1 MVETLTDKYYKH
13 FLTYELIISLL
24 ISGLAIAIIQFIWS
38 PEEVYKWMFFN
49 KSQFYSLLATIS
61 GTLLGFIITG
71 ISVIMS
77 LSESKKLEPATES
90 TQFKKIF
97 LVYFSTIKFLA
108 FTAIVSIIGFLVNSN
123 LINMCLF
130 YLLII
135 LAIISVFRIYRSVWV
150 LKKIVDII
158 IPNVDGDSKT

>member
-1 MVETLTDKYYKH
+1 MTETLSDNYPKN

-24 ISGLAIAIIQFIWS
+24 ISGIAIAIIQLKWS
-38 PEEVYKWMFFN
+38 PEEVHKWMFFN

-71 ISVIMS
+71 ISVILS
-77 LSESKKLEPATES
+77 LSGSQKLEKATES

-97 LVYFSTIKFLA
+97 VVYFSTIKFLA
-108 FTAIVSIIGFLVNSN
+108 FTVIISIIGFLVNNDS
-123 LINMCLF
+123 INICLL

-135 LAIISVFRIYRSVWV
+135 LSIISSFRIQFGFSE
-150 LKKIVDII
+150 I
-158 IPNVDGDSKT
+158 